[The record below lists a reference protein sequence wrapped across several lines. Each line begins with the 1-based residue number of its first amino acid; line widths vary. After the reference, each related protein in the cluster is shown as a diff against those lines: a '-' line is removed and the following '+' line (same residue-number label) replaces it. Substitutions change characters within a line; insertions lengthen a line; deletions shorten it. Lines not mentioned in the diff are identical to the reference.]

1 MKKVSLLCL
10 LLLTACSPVIT
21 PVPTAT
27 FTVEPTATPTMPPT
41 ATITPT
47 ATATATATATTVP
60 SATFT
65 ASPVPTSTPAFEKL
79 LFEEDFK
86 SDKLGWKNQKF
97 VKYADGKLSFS
108 YPKYTDEEHKY
119 WGSWTVP
126 SKPLTINGDA
136 MVQVTF
142 DRPVW
147 FSGVFFSKPK
157 EMDYALMVGCGE
169 DLENW
174 KTNNCTL
181 GLLVPS
187 KVEQW
192 KTINDNISS
201 SIRKTNGVITYTIW
215 FEEEKMTIF
224 INGDLA
230 AITTNKLYSG
240 KKILGINNGNGDAF
254 DVTEIKVWIPQ

>member
-1 MKKVSLLCL
+1 MKKVFLICV

-21 PVPTAT
+21 TAPTAT
-27 FTVEPTATPTMPPT
+27 FTVEPTATPTTLPT
-41 ATITPT
+41 VTITPT
-47 ATATATATATTVP
+47 ATATPVP

-86 SDKLGWKNQKF
+86 SDKLGWKNQKY
-97 VKYADGKLSFS
+97 VKYANGKLSFS
-108 YPKYTDEEHKY
+108 YPKYSDEEHKY
-119 WGSWTVP
+119 WGSWTLP
-126 SKPLTINGDA
+126 LKPVTLNGDG

-157 EMDYALMVGCGE
+157 EMDYALIVGCGE
-169 DLENW
+169 NLESW

-187 KVEQW
+187 KAEQW

-201 SIRKTNGVITYTIW
+201 SIRKTDGVITYTIW
-215 FEEEKMTIF
+215 FEKDKMTIF
-224 INGDLA
+224 INGDFA
-230 AITTNKLYSG
+230 ATTTNKLYSG

-254 DVTEIKVWIPQ
+254 DVTEIKVWIPE